1 MSERGV
7 LMVVVQNL
15 EEYIREAS
23 RTAKEVFEEI
33 HSWPE
38 LGNEEF
44 KTVTLIGKK
53 LKSFGLGIERPL
65 ATAVVANIKGCAG
78 ASKRK
83 TYAFRADID
92 ALPISEKTMVSY
104 RSRRAG
110 VMHACGHDAH
120 AGVLVGL
127 AQVLCRL
134 RDQLPCDV
142 RLILQPDEEG
152 NGGAEK
158 LIKSGV
164 LKGVDQIFGFH
175 VKPELPAGTVGIQY
189 GTVHGESRMFQAE
202 ISGTRA
208 HGAKPHLGRDAIY
221 GAAEFISMCQGIL
234 SRDLDPA
241 RAGLITFGRIEGGEA
256 GNVLAGHVEMKG
268 IVRGEDEAV
277 CDLLCDRMNIIAKG
291 LSQVLS
297 MDMELK
303 FVPGCVCLVN
313 DPSSVKQV
321 RKAAEAGMG
330 KVTEIKRISM
340 TVDDFSSYLRHV
352 PGAYFFLG
360 SGFEGR
366 ENSPLHTGDFQVNK
380 DCLRVGVE
388 TLARICFG

>member
-7 LMVVVQNL
+7 LIVIIQNL

-65 ATAVVANIKGCAG
+65 ATAVVGNIKGGGAG
-78 ASKRK
+78 SVQK

-120 AGVLVGL
+120 VGILVGL
-127 AQVLCRL
+127 AQVLCHL
-134 RDQLPCDV
+134 RESLPCDV
-142 RLILQPDEEG
+142 RLIFQPNEEG
-152 NGGAEK
+152 NGGAEE
-158 LIKSGV
+158 LIQAGV
-164 LKGVDQIFGFH
+164 LKGVNQIFGFH
-175 VKPELPAGTVGIQY
+175 VKPELLSGTIGIQY

-202 ISGTRA
+202 ISGTQA

-221 GAAEFISMCQGIL
+221 GAAEFVSMCQGIL

-268 IVRGEDEAV
+268 IVRGEDRAV
-277 CDLLCDRMNIIAKG
+277 CDLLRNRMNVIAKG

-297 MDMELK
+297 MDMALK
-303 FVPGCVCLVN
+303 FTPGCSSLVN
-313 DPSSVKQV
+313 DAASVKQV
-321 RKAAEAGMG
+321 QKSAAEVGN
-330 KVTEIKRISM
+330 VTELKRISM
-340 TVDDFSSYLRHV
+340 TVDDFSAYLQHV

-360 SGFEGR
+360 SGFDDR
-366 ENSPLHTGDFQVNK
+366 KNSPLHTGDFQVNE

-388 TLARICFG
+388 TLARLCFG

>member
-1 MSERGV
+1 MG
-7 LMVVVQNL
+7 VVQNL

-65 ATAVVANIKGCAG
+65 PTAVVANIKGGNNGAG
-78 ASKRK
+78 RRK
-83 TYAFRADID
+83 TYGIRADID
-92 ALPISEKTMVSY
+92 ALPIAEKTMVSY

-120 AGVLVGL
+120 AGILVGL

-134 RDQLPCDV
+134 QEHLSHDV
-142 RLILQPDEEG
+142 RLIFQPDEEG
-152 NGGAEK
+152 SGGAEE
-158 LIKSGV
+158 LIQAGA
-164 LKGVDQIFGFH
+164 LKGVDRIFGFH
-175 VKPELPAGTVGIQY
+175 VKPELPAGTIGIQY
-189 GTVHGESRMFQAE
+189 GTVHGESQMFQAK
-202 ISGTRA
+202 ISGAQA
-208 HGAKPHLGRDAIY
+208 HGAKPHLGRDPIY

-268 IVRGEDEAV
+268 IVRGEDSAV
-277 CDLLCDRMNIIAKG
+277 CDLLRNRMNIIAKG

-303 FVPGCVCLVN
+303 FVPGCGALIN
-313 DPSSVKQV
+313 DAASVKLVQNS
-321 RKAAEAGMG
+321 AAVAGE
-330 KVTEIKRISM
+330 VTELKRISM
-340 TVDDFSSYLRHV
+340 TVDDFSAYLEHV

-360 SGFEGR
+360 SGFDGR
-366 ENSPLHTGDFQVNK
+366 ENSPLHTGDFQVNE
-380 DCLRVGVE
+380 DCLLVGVE
-388 TLARICFG
+388 TLARLCLE

>member
-1 MSERGV
+1 
-7 LMVVVQNL
+7 MVVVQNL

-53 LKSFGLGIERPL
+53 LKSFGLGVERPL
-65 ATAVVANIKGCAG
+65 ATAVVANIKGGNAG
-78 ASKRK
+78 AGKRK
-83 TYAFRADID
+83 TYGFRADID

-110 VMHACGHDAH
+110 IMHACGHDAH
-120 AGVLVGL
+120 AAVLVGL

-134 RDQLPCDV
+134 QEQLPCDV
-142 RLILQPDEEG
+142 RLLFQPDEEG
-152 NGGAEK
+152 SGGAEN
-158 LIKSGV
+158 LIKAGG

-175 VKPELPAGTVGIQY
+175 VKPELPAGSIGIQY
-189 GTVHGESRMFQAE
+189 GNVHGESRMFQVE
-202 ISGTRA
+202 ISGTPV

-221 GAAEFISMCQGIL
+221 AAAEFISMCQGIL

-256 GNVLAGHVEMKG
+256 GNILAGKVDMKG
-268 IVRGEDEAV
+268 IVRGEDASI
-277 CDLLCDRMNIIAKG
+277 CDLLCSRMNVIAKG
-291 LSQVLS
+291 LSQVLCVNI
-297 MDMELK
+297 ELS
-303 FVPGCVCLVN
+303 FVPGCKSLKN
-313 DPSSVKQV
+313 DAASVKQV
-321 RKAAEAGMG
+321 QEAAAGR
-330 KVTEIKRISM
+330 VTELKRISM
-340 TVDDFSSYLRHV
+340 TVDDFSAYLQHV

-366 ENSPLHTGDFQVNK
+366 ENSPLHTEDFQVNE
-380 DCLRVGVE
+380 DCLQVGVE
-388 TLARICFG
+388 TLARLCLG